1 MASNGVI
8 GITAQIMESS
18 EITGTGAKKPTDPS
32 MSIFQRIS
40 MGLKNIKKNFK
51 ALVKN
56 KSTGLLFLLLS
67 SSTIARSLLGQTMK
81 MVAFMLDMLLKELL
95 PVINWL
101 LVNLSIFI
109 RVVDELLKDLTKW
122 FKAIFSG
129 IWGWV
134 RDHAVSLWPGIA
146 EAFGWEA
153 ESINV
158 DTERDDL
165 IMKVFPELTLEEVEG
180 YFEANLVEGG
190 TIDPS
195 YWNPAS
201 ADNNDTNSYFEEGMP
216 VIDEPKPSWIYE
228 DGASTPAGGYLNFAI
243 EDETKAGNI
252 KIIDEEIN
260 ADDRDAV
267 ATEWFSWVDDIV
279 PFGWDNILEW
289 AKEGAEDVN
298 VTPEDLFRYF
308 FGTWESTTGE
318 DVITNLLDA
327 TVVNESGTM
336 LGPELP
342 PDYHETQRK
351 KKTIEAQ
358 IESMQFTDSWIVPG

>member
-1 MASNGVI
+1 MAANGVI

-18 EITGTGAKKPTDPS
+18 EITGTGAKKPNDPS

-81 MVAFMLDMLLKELL
+81 MVAFMLDILLKEAL
-95 PVINWL
+95 PVINWIL
-101 LVNLSIFI
+101 INMSKFI
-109 RVVDELLKDLTKW
+109 EVVDNLLKDLEKW
-122 FKAIFSG
+122 FKSIFGG
-129 IWGWV
+129 IWSWV

-165 IMKVFPELTLEEVEG
+165 IMRIFPELTVADIETHMTE
-180 YFEANLVEGG
+180 NLVEGG

-195 YWNPAS
+195 YWNPDLPSSSTNPYTESMGETDMAG
-201 ADNNDTNSYFEEGMP
+201 DNISQL
-216 VIDEPKPSWIYE
+216 SWIYQG
-228 DGASTPAGGYLNFAI
+228 GATTPSGGYLNFAI
-243 EDETKAGNI
+243 EEETKAGNI
-252 KIIDEEIN
+252 KIIDREIN
-260 ADDRDAV
+260 AEDRDAV
-267 ATEWFSWVDDIV
+267 ATEWFSWVDDII
-279 PFGWDNILEW
+279 PFGWTDILEW
-289 AKEGAEDVN
+289 AKEGAEDLN
-298 VTPEDLFRYF
+298 VTPNDLFRYF

-318 DVITNLLDA
+318 EAITKILDSIAVTTGGSKPAPGFVPQPKNPQQDIDTQLSNLDF
-327 TVVNESGTM
+327 S
-336 LGPELP
+336 
-342 PDYHETQRK
+342 
-351 KKTIEAQ
+351 
-358 IESMQFTDSWIVPG
+358 DSFYP

>member
-1 MASNGVI
+1 MAANGVI

-18 EITGTGAKKPTDPS
+18 EITGTGAKKPSDPS

-67 SSTIARSLLGQTMK
+67 SSTIARSLLGQTMQ
-81 MVAFMLDMLLKELL
+81 MVAFMLDTLLKEAL

-101 LVNLSIFI
+101 LVNMAILI

-122 FKAIFSG
+122 FKTIFSG

-158 DTERDDL
+158 DAERDDL
-165 IMKVFPELTLEEVEG
+165 ITRIFPELTLEELETHMT
-180 YFEANLVEGG
+180 ENLVEGG

-195 YWNPAS
+195 YWNPAP
-201 ADNNDTNSYFEEGMP
+201 AYNNDLIDETGM
-216 VIDEPKPSWIYE
+216 IDEPKPAWIYQ

-279 PFGWDNILEW
+279 PFGWNNILEW
-289 AKEGAEDVN
+289 AKEGAEDLN

-318 DVITNLLDA
+318 DVITNLLGA
-327 TVVNESGTM
+327 TIVTESGTM
-336 LGPELP
+336 LGPKVP
-342 PDYHETQRK
+342 PGYDEDQRK
-351 KKTIEAQ
+351 KKDIEAQ
-358 IESMQFTDSWIVPG
+358 IEALKFSDPFS

>member
-1 MASNGVI
+1 MAANGVI

-18 EITGTGAKKPTDPS
+18 EITGAKKPSDPS

-195 YWNPAS
+195 YWNPA
-201 ADNNDTNSYFEEGMP
+201 APTETGYTAYEDYDDDFYGTGT
-216 VIDEPKPSWIYE
+216 KPAWIYQ

-327 TVVNESGTM
+327 TVVTEGGTM

-358 IESMQFTDSWIVPG
+358 IESMQFTDSWDIP